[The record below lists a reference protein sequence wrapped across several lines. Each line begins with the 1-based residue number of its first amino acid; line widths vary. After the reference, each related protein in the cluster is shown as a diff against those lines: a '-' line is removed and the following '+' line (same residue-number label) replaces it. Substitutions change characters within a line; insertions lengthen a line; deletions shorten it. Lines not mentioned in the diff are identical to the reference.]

1 MSEHGK
7 HNQKTC
13 NSVFGLRGSEIETNA
28 VLDQSYSPS
37 KMKIGSSEKSHFM
50 HDMWHNDEVRMRSLT
65 GREETMWRENFKT
78 KHEGTA
84 GSRLIISQ
92 NQQTWDVNAGE
103 WALYPTL
110 LMQGSTGYQRLHHSK
125 TLSWCHRRNS
135 DHITRWLGRLG
146 SGNQNNDG
154 SQLNTVHLHILHFS
168 AILSFEENRLLHN
181 AAVDDVSNCVN
192 FNRVPTISHTP
203 RKKFALADWRTRVP
217 TVWKISCTK
226 IFYETDELWK
236 IIHIQFHN
244 TIFENEQFSIENKI

>member
-37 KMKIGSSEKSHFM
+37 KMKIGSSQKSHFM
-50 HDMWHNDEVRMRSLT
+50 HDMWQNDEVRMRSLT
-65 GREETMWRENFKT
+65 RREETMWRENFKT

-110 LMQGSTGYQRLHHSK
+110 LMQGSNGYQRLHHSK

-135 DHITRWLGRLG
+135 DQITRWLGRLG

-168 AILSFEENRLLHN
+168 AILSFEEN
-181 AAVDDVSNCVN
+181 AVDDVRNCIN
-192 FNRVPTISHTP
+192 FNWVPTISHTP

-226 IFYETDELWK
+226 ICYKTDELRK
-236 IIHIQFHN
+236 VIHILFH
-244 TIFENEQFSIENKI
+244 KIS